1 MPTFAR
7 APYVARGRTCYR
19 NVASGARLSSTSVP
33 SSKNNWT
40 MCGWFVRRGN
50 NANFGNVLSLEDGA
64 VGVTDLHDLTWHSD
78 GVSLAIS
85 NGTIDTVF
93 PSSPAQ
99 DQPFFA
105 AYTVDNAGF
114 LNAYW
119 RAPASRSFITSSLAE
134 GKVGAPT
141 SFTIASFDYDSTL
154 WSDMNVWNV
163 KVWNRVLTARE
174 LMTESLLTAPNQRN
188 LWAWYPLEGNATQ
201 LLKDRSGNS
210 RHLTQN
216 GTGRAERNPFPRKTL
231 VHLPKR
237 DAIAI
242 VPQYARPNADT
253 NAGWSAFG
261 APTTWQ
267 ALDEVSPNDNDGT
280 TTTVVFGSS
289 NSFQVG
295 LSSVTDPAVSTGHI
309 LRIRHSETQNGGLPS
324 SFYTVSLWCN
334 GTLITSRNLT
344 DWGGGIVTEAFTL
357 TGTEADAITNYGQLA
372 VQVDVSSDG
381 SDSLGFISN
390 VYWTELEV
398 PRAASPILVSV
409 ADTNSFDVKTTGAVA
424 TPSISWLAGDLILV
438 VGETEN
444 NSNGGTA
451 SDNRL
456 ALPTASGLTFAQR
469 SVSGTDTGTSVGDDS
484 LVYAFTATAAS
495 NGSGVVTCNPS
506 SVTALF
512 AKGAVVYVYRS
523 ATLGAIATLDH
534 SANKTISLTRT
545 GIGSAVVVG
554 MADWNA
560 VNDTVVD
567 PTPATTGAQL
577 DVAHSTP
584 SGAVTFF
591 FEHWPDQGNTGTTS
605 YGITNHTGTVNMSGL
620 AIEIKVNAG
629 SPPTISVQP
638 QDQNALVGQTATFS
652 ITSPDAASYQWQKET
667 AVASGAYSDIG
678 GATSSSYTTPTLVG
692 GDNFFRYRC
701 KATNANGT
709 TTSNTA
715 YLRVDANAGMT
726 KKGIFDEALSPK
738 AWF

>member
-1 MPTFAR
+1 M
-7 APYVARGRTCYR
+7 RGR
-19 NVASGARLSSTSVP
+19 
-33 SSKNNWT
+33 
-40 MCGWFVRRGN
+40 
-50 NANFGNVLSLEDGA
+50 
-64 VGVTDLHDLTWHSD
+64 
-78 GVSLAIS
+78 
-85 NGTIDTVF
+85 
-93 PSSPAQ
+93 
-99 DQPFFA
+99 
-105 AYTVDNAGF
+105 
-114 LNAYW
+114 
-119 RAPASRSFITSSLAE
+119 
-134 GKVGAPT
+134 
-141 SFTIASFDYDSTL
+141 
-154 WSDMNVWNV
+154 
-163 KVWNRVLTARE
+163 
-174 LMTESLLTAPNQRN
+174 QR
-188 LWAWYPLEGNATQ
+188 P
-201 LLKDRSGNS
+201 
-210 RHLTQN
+210 
-216 GTGRAERNPFPRKTL
+216 
-231 VHLPKR
+231 
-237 DAIAI
+237 
-242 VPQYARPNADT
+242 
-253 NAGWSAFG
+253 
-261 APTTWQ
+261 
-267 ALDEVSPNDNDGT
+267 
-280 TTTVVFGSS
+280 
-289 NSFQVG
+289 
-295 LSSVTDPAVSTGHI
+295 
-309 LRIRHSETQNGGLPS
+309 
-324 SFYTVSLWCN
+324 
-334 GTLITSRNLT
+334 
-344 DWGGGIVTEAFTL
+344 
-357 TGTEADAITNYGQLA
+357 
-372 VQVDVSSDG
+372 
-381 SDSLGFISN
+381 
-390 VYWTELEV
+390 
-398 PRAASPILVSV
+398 
-409 ADTNSFDVKTTGAVA
+409 
-424 TPSISWLAGDLILV
+424 
-438 VGETEN
+438 
-444 NSNGGTA
+444 
-451 SDNRL
+451 
-456 ALPTASGLTFAQR
+456 
-469 SVSGTDTGTSVGDDS
+469 
-484 LVYAFTATAAS
+484 AS

-620 AIEIKVNAG
+620 AIEIKANIG